1 MRGSG
6 GKKGR
11 NGNGCSCVKPGE
23 EFPWC
28 ACMPC
33 INSQANN
40 KESPPRSPRWWGSPS
55 CMGTFV
61 DRRGVT
67 SCERSLVGVSD
78 LIQGSH
84 VFTCD
89 CCKGASWIPGK
100 GCKFYTRDIQH
111 HWFSQWWGASQGH
124 RSNTQ
129 LNAHIPVQGLC
140 PSHPSYRD
148 RDQEHPIPKTALLDL
163 WTALTLQNPF
173 FWENKTPVYYL
184 LTALVLFLKILKK
197 KWNPFSWWN
206 IKQNSG
212 LQSQLS
218 CLTLVAFPPLASQ
231 FRRRDCLGCMQLP
244 QPGPLCLGTLWPAW
258 KYPTCWSF
266 MKNNSSQVS
275 NMSVVLP
282 ILMEEVF
289 SLIQMTHS
297 TFPLSRPIHL
307 VGDNYKPVPHSVLN
321 SGTFNDYQDITG
333 GLKELGV

>member
-1 MRGSG
+1 MDALVWNQV
-6 GKKGR
+6 R
-11 NGNGCSCVKPGE
+11 NSLDVHACLVSTVKLT
-23 EFPWC
+23 
-28 ACMPC
+28 
-33 INSQANN
+33 I
-40 KESPPRSPRWWGSPS
+40 RSHP
-55 CMGTFV
+55 
-61 DRRGVT
+61 
-67 SCERSLVGVSD
+67 
-78 LIQGSH
+78 
-84 VFTCD
+84 
-89 CCKGASWIPGK
+89 
-100 GCKFYTRDIQH
+100 
-111 HWFSQWWGASQGH
+111 
-124 RSNTQ
+124 
-129 LNAHIPVQGLC
+129 QGLQGDGEALHVWELLWTEGVWLPVRGAWLGFLTLSRDPTSLPVTAVKVFPGFQERVVSSTPGTYSTTDSHSDEEPHRGTGPT
-140 PSHPSYRD
+140 PSWMLTSLSRVSTHLTHPIE

-307 VGDNYKPVPHSVLN
+307 VGDNTSQFHILC
-321 SGTFNDYQDITG
+321 
-333 GLKELGV
+333 